1 MIEED
6 KGESTSNYGLI
17 PLMANASKFQIVCL
31 NAESH
36 NEKMIYVVNNVVTEG
51 KTLLSDNYIDILVV
65 LCIHSEFMDFMQSK
79 YVNLSRQKFNLTIVK
94 YDGE

>member
-1 MIEED
+1 ML
-6 KGESTSNYGLI
+6 SAY
-17 PLMANASKFQIVCL
+17 KFQIGCL